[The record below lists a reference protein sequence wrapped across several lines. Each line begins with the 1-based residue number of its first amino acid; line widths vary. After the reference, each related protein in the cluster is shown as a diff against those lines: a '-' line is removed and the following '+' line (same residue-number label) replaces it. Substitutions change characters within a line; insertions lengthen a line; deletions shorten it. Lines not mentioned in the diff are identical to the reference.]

1 MRAVALAMMSAVLLI
16 GCAAKVISATP
27 RNVIVQARTQ
37 DIADATTLAEAEC
50 KKQGMY
56 ARLSSKPMPNQYSFD
71 CVN

>member
-1 MRAVALAMMSAVLLI
+1 MRAVVALMAVFVLA

-37 DIADATTLAEAEC
+37 DIADATVLANAEC

-56 ARLSSKPMPNQYSFD
+56 ARLGSKPTPNHYSFD